1 MPVNIVNESYNG
13 QAALVANANDW
24 VDGEI
29 NFSVIFNVGSST
41 QNLIT
46 WKVQGTNYWF
56 QIQQGDFGDL
66 GFLAG
71 DAISVSYTWLV
82 APLPQQQTFTF
93 NVISVQGNKL
103 YVDTNFGINPNY
115 GNPTFTHIDGR
126 KFPTDGYVTPIVI
139 VANRAPASVEFV
151 FNLAP
156 NGSTLLNSMID
167 SELNR
172 FELPVVTGIP
182 TGVPQLMTQ
191 FVNKSGGLF
200 KDVDLTLTATPTL
213 GLRNYRVRYK
223 FMQWGIIQDGFVEP
237 NYYDLADC
245 LAPINQIKCF
255 AQYGNPNGVLTD
267 LSENVEA
274 NTGGY
279 DENYNGGVSAYS
291 VISTS
296 WIDYLGD
303 AIDRLD
309 YSNKSTFIA
318 VVDAPNQANP
328 NSTYTMSLEWRPI
341 NGLFYLN
348 KPTNLGENLLVIAPE
363 VNFIADGVA
372 DPTIYQ
378 GYTDPS
384 GARWDFQNLKFELTG
399 VDELTITG
407 DIIPNAQATILFD
420 GVPDGGR
427 RSTLAVSIGD
437 YTKDNTV
444 YSDRVRLKL
453 FDEDNYDA
461 PTKGVQIPNVID
473 ESLLDHDGNEIITP
487 APQTTTEDDVLYIS
501 NFNLLDNLNYEGVRA
516 RIYAYNTATEES
528 FTLEDI
534 FFSFANVPVIAGQF
548 QPNIINGRGFNLP
561 PTSDRNHISLVRN
574 PVNDVAGQYGL
585 TLEYGYLSRWEYW
598 LSQSNVDN
606 DFFDI
611 TQPFDGKNKNWQRF
625 SNSGD
630 WVVRLSYYTRLDGVD
645 DFNDLEIGIRPYEDD
660 PDITTT
666 STIFVP
672 GLNISPSNLVGDQIN
687 EITVLKTWATGIYT
701 NAWAEVTIE
710 DFESGNRWVLSS
722 VLDQGNISANPLKP
736 MAGQTGLQLDFP
748 SANIARM
755 RFIVDANIVSANKV
769 SLSHRIYSE
778 DVALEGKRTTTG
790 ILKRTTTGIIKQKA

>member
-1 MPVNIVNESYNG
+1 MPVDIVNETYNG
-13 QAALVANANDW
+13 DNALTANANDW

-29 NFSVIFNVGSST
+29 KLSVRFAVGSST
-41 QNLIT
+41 QNLMS
-46 WKVQGTNYWF
+46 WKVQGSNFWF
-56 QIQQGDFGDL
+56 QIQQGDFGEL

-71 DAISVSYTWLV
+71 DAITVTYTFIA
-82 APLPQQQTFTF
+82 APPPIQAQTFTF
-93 NVISVQGNKL
+93 NVLSVQGNKL
-103 YVDTNFGINPNY
+103 YVDTPFGL
-115 GNPTFTHIDGR
+115 GGGGTFFHIDGR
-126 KFPTDGYVTPIVI
+126 KFPTDAYVSSILI
-139 VANRAPASVEFV
+139 VANRAPASIEFE

-156 NGSTLLNSMID
+156 NGTTLLNSMID
-167 SELNR
+167 SEFNR

-200 KDVDLTLTATPTL
+200 KDVDLTLTGTFA
-213 GLRNYRVRYK
+213 GGWRDYRIRYK
-223 FMQWGIIQDGFVEP
+223 FMQWGIIQDGFAEP
-237 NYYDLADC
+237 NYYELADC
-245 LAPINQIKCF
+245 LAPINKVKCF

-267 LSENVEA
+267 LSQNVEA

-279 DENYNGGVSAYS
+279 DQNYNGGIVNYS
-291 VISTS
+291 SISTS

-309 YSNKSTFIA
+309 YSNTSTFIA
-318 VVDAPNQANP
+318 VVEAPNQANP
-328 NSTYTMSLEWRPI
+328 NSTYRMSLEWRPI

-363 VNFIADGVA
+363 VDFIADGVA

-427 RSTLAVSIGD
+427 KSTLAVSIGN
-437 YTKDNTV
+437 YTSDGTI

-487 APQTTTEDDVLYIS
+487 NPQTTTEDDVLYIS
-501 NFNLLDNLNYEGVRA
+501 NFNLLDNVNYEGVRA
-516 RIYAYNTATEES
+516 RKYAYNTVTEES
-528 FTLEDI
+528 FTLEDT
-534 FFSFANVPVIAGQF
+534 FFSFANVVVTAGQF
-548 QPNIINGRGFNLP
+548 QPNFVNGRGFNLP
-561 PTSDRNHISLVRN
+561 PTSDRNQISLVRN
-574 PVNDVAGQYGL
+574 PANDIPGQYGL

-598 LSQSNVDN
+598 LSQTNVDN

-625 SNSGD
+625 SGSGD

-660 PDITTT
+660 INVSTTR
-666 STIFVP
+666 TIFVP
-672 GLNISPSNLVGDQIN
+672 SLAISPTNLIGDEIN
-687 EITVLKTWATGIYT
+687 ELTVLMPWTIGTYT

-736 MAGQTGLQLDFP
+736 MAGQTGLELDFP
-748 SANIARM
+748 APSTARL
-755 RFIVDANIVSANKV
+755 RFIVDTNIVSANDV
-769 SLSHRIYSE
+769 SLSYRIYSE
-778 DVALEGKRTTTG
+778 DVAGGDGKRTTTG
-790 ILKRTTTGIIKQKA
+790 LLKKTTTGITKQKA